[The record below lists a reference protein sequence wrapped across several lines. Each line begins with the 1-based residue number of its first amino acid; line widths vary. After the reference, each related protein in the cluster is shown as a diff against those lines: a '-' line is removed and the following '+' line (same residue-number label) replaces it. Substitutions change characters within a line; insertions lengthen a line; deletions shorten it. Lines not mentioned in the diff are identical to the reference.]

1 MKIRKSTNHDEDKV
15 ELQMT
20 PMIDIVFQLL
30 TFFIMTFQIV
40 DLEGDFNLSMV
51 SLGREQLNETPLSLP
66 QRITLKADSNGELAS
81 ISVNGKPVSDFNALH
96 QLIFQAV
103 NDAGG
108 PGAPGAKSLE
118 AEVECDYHLKYSNTM
133 KAITA
138 ISGEKK
144 GEKVIK
150 LIENLRFIQPK

>member
-1 MKIRKSTNHDEDKV
+1 MKFRKSTNRDEDKV
-15 ELQMT
+15 ELHMT

-40 DLEGDFNLSMV
+40 DQEGDLEFSMA
-51 SLGREQLNETPLSLP
+51 SPGIEQRDEPPTSLP
-66 QRITLKADSNGELAS
+66 QRITLKADSNGDLAS
-81 ISVNGKPVSDFNALH
+81 ISVDGKPVSDFSALH
-96 QLIFQAV
+96 QLIFRAV

-118 AEVECDYHLKYSNTM
+118 AEVECDYHLRYSNTM